1 MQRKSTQ
8 FIWIFILSAKSI
20 YQEIRHADEYMIELI
35 MVDWTDN
42 REKTEYE
49 WLTKKSWSWS
59 CQIDG

>member
-1 MQRKSTQ
+1 
-8 FIWIFILSAKSI
+8 
-20 YQEIRHADEYMIELI
+20 MIELI